1 MKGTLKDIT
10 RGIKELCRRLDDYYK
25 SINKDFMNIAFSVVI
40 PANYV
45 TKIIGAG
52 GCMVKNISKEAYGAQ
67 IKINSVKDSK
77 QNAREVSVAINGT
90 IEGKYKAA
98 HLIIEQVEIFKN
110 GGPVSAIL
118 FSNFLDRL

>member
-1 MKGTLKDIT
+1 MKGTLKDII
-10 RGIKELCRRLDDYYK
+10 RGIKELCRRLEDYYK
-25 SINKDFMNIAFSVVI
+25 SISKDFSNVAFSIAI

-77 QNAREVSVAINGT
+77 VNAREVSVSINGS

-98 HLIIEQVEIFKN
+98 QLIIEQVEIFKN
-110 GGPVSAIL
+110 GGPVSALPDVLTSI
-118 FSNFLDRL
+118 